1 MFLILRALPKWSRG
15 GRTRTGHGSV
25 ELGEAF
31 VLPRYQSL
39 PKGLRIKLSDA
50 DILEREFSLALLSA
64 SGKHF
69 LLPVVRLH
77 GKVLQ
82 AADGIFQHRGP
93 KFFFDS
99 KLSFFS

>member
-64 SGKHF
+64 SESISF
-69 LLPVVRLH
+69 CRLFACME
-77 GKVLQ
+77 KFYKQ
-82 AADGIFQHRGP
+82 PMASFSTAAQI
-93 KFFFDS
+93 FFFR
-99 KLSFFS
+99 F